1 MSKQLEDHVVEIDG
15 VKYVPFDVA
24 LKIAQNNYTS
34 TVNTLTDEINR
45 AMSQYS
51 NELKKLTSDDQDS
64 A

>member
-1 MSKQLEDHVVEIDG
+1 MSQQLEDHVVEIDG

-34 TVNTLTDEINR
+34 TVNTLTDEINK

>member
-1 MSKQLEDHVVEIDG
+1 MSQQLEDHVVEIDG

-34 TVNTLTDEINR
+34 TVNTLTDEINK
-45 AMSQYS
+45 AMSTYS

>member
-1 MSKQLEDHVVEIDG
+1 MSQQLEDHVVEIDG
-15 VKYVPFDVA
+15 VKYVPFDIA

-34 TVNTLTDEINR
+34 TVNTLTDEINK

>member
-1 MSKQLEDHVVEIDG
+1 MSQQLEDHVVEIDG
-15 VKYVPFDVA
+15 VKYVPFDIA

-34 TVNTLTDEINR
+34 TVNTLADEINK